1 MTQIQLSDAQAVIL
15 STACAREDGA
25 IFPVTASLKGGAV
38 GNVCKSLLKQG
49 LIEEIAAT
57 DLNTVWRHDEER
69 GPITLRA
76 TPLAYSTLGIT
87 DEQDETPPAETP
99 PAPVQRRKGT
109 KQETLIEMLRAE
121 GGATI
126 DEIVEATGCARR
138 HVRRAQEEAGPDDHL
153 REGRGARPS
162 LLPAARLTR
171 HTTTVTMPPSRMGQ
185 RHFIVPR
192 APGSPRTAAAG
203 RRTARCS
210 PP

>member
-126 DEIVEATGCARR
+126 DEIVEATGWQP
-138 HVRRAQEEAGPDDHL
+138 HTVRGAMSGALKKKLGLIITSEKV
-153 REGRGARPS
+153 EGRG
-162 LLPAARLTR
+162 
-171 HTTTVTMPPSRMGQ
+171 
-185 RHFIVPR
+185 
-192 APGSPRTAAAG
+192 RTYMIADD
-203 RRTARCS
+203 
-210 PP
+210 

>member
-126 DEIVEATGCARR
+126 DEIVEATGWQA
-138 HVRRAQEEAGPDDHL
+138 HTVRGAMSGALKKKLGLEVTSEKV
-153 REGRGARPS
+153 EGRGRVYS
-162 LLPAARLTR
+162 L
-171 HTTTVTMPPSRMGQ
+171 
-185 RHFIVPR
+185 PR
-192 APGSPRTAAAG
+192 G
-203 RRTARCS
+203 
-210 PP
+210 

>member
-1 MTQIQLSDAQAVIL
+1 MAQIQLSDAQAFIL

-38 GNVCKSLLKQG
+38 GNVCKSLLKRG

-87 DEQDETPPAETP
+87 DEQSGTPPAETP
-99 PAPVQRRKGT
+99 TSAVQRRKGT

-126 DEIVEATGCARR
+126 DEIVAATGWQP
-138 HVRRAQEEAGPDDHL
+138 HTV
-153 REGRGARPS
+153 RGAMSGALKKKLGLHVTSEKVENRGRVYR
-162 LLPAARLTR
+162 LPAA
-171 HTTTVTMPPSRMGQ
+171 
-185 RHFIVPR
+185 
-192 APGSPRTAAAG
+192 
-203 RRTARCS
+203 
-210 PP
+210 